1 MIRGIGIDT
10 VSISEIQ
17 RYLENKNLCDA
28 YLRHTFT
35 DAEQK
40 AAQGRC
46 NLAEYYATRFAV
58 KEAVFKAIGHL
69 LPEKHFDLRL
79 VETLNASDGCPYI
92 RITPALS
99 QIIHAAGVTH
109 LHVSITTED
118 NYATAFVI
126 AEQ

>member
-17 RYLENKNLCDA
+17 RYLDNENLCDA

-35 DAEQK
+35 DAERN
-40 AAQGRC
+40 AAKGRY
-46 NLAEYYATRFAV
+46 NLGEYYATRFAV

-69 LPEKHFDLRL
+69 LPEKHFDFRL
-79 VETLNASDGCPYI
+79 VETLNTSDGCPYVN
-92 RITPALS
+92 
-99 QIIHAAGVTH
+99 VTEKLAPILKASRVDLLH
-109 LHVSITTED
+109 LSITTED

-126 AEQ
+126 AE